1 MTKLQ
6 NTDKEIKHR
15 HNWKLAS
22 SWIGRVNTVII
33 LLLLL
38 ALKTASPWQ
47 HFSKRCIG
55 INKWILETSGNSQ
68 QSLGVAGHSN
78 FLPKAE
84 KMNFT
89 PAKPDQLH

>member
-1 MTKLQ
+1 M
-6 NTDKEIKHR
+6 D
-15 HNWKLAS
+15 WKSQYCDDPAPPTCPE
-22 SWIGRVNTVII
+22 N
-33 LLLLL
+33 
-38 ALKTASPWQ
+38 TASPWQ